1 MGMMGAFVRTAM
13 KAAPFSGVSWYSDA
27 ALARIKDGEFDIREF
42 WKQELAAGHQIYVDC
57 SQMYATWIDMGS
69 HAGLKAACD
78 ARLQELGLN
87 SWAGDG
93 LDSRLLSR
101 VSKVGCSVV
110 QNGVE
115 LPEGARVENSI
126 LFAGAAVQA
135 GETVKDEIRGRGFS
149 WKL

>member
-1 MGMMGAFVRTAM
+1 MWKENKRRAFTALFAAVMALSAFAAPRLAFQVYAVRELCEKDFPGTL
-13 KAAPFSGVSWYSDA
+13 KAAKAMGFDGVETGRFYGLDA
-27 ALARIKDGEFDIREF
+27 K
-42 WKQELAAGHQIYVDC
+42 
-57 SQMYATWIDMGS
+57 
-69 HAGLKAACD
+69 GLKAACD

-87 SWAGDG
+87 SWVGDH
-93 LDSRLLSR
+93 LHSTVQSRI
-101 VSKVGCSVV
+101 SKVGCSVV